1 MLKFVFSG
9 HSVPFLLA
17 SSPIR
22 ALPYEKC
29 QVHKPRGSMLPK
41 LPKNGSERREIV
53 FRFQTML
60 ELLSHYS
67 DFLSAQQMET
77 VIRDSALVFVE
88 RDYASEQQTR
98 LEFIKKCEYIMEA
111 LVSMKEATV
120 HHGIED

>member
-1 MLKFVFSG
+1 
-9 HSVPFLLA
+9 
-17 SSPIR
+17 
-22 ALPYEKC
+22 
-29 QVHKPRGSMLPK
+29 MLPK
-41 LPKNGSERREIV
+41 NRSERREIV
-53 FRFQTML
+53 FRFQTLL

-88 RDYASEQQTR
+88 RDYASEQETR

-120 HHGIED
+120 HHGIEN